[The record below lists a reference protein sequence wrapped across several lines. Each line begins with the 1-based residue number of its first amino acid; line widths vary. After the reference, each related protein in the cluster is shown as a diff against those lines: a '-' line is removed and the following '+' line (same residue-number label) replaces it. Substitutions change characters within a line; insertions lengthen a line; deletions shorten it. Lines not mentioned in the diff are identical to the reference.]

1 MRFRRKLRI
10 PEVAMANI
18 YDDVVEV
25 ARRTMVLFFVV
36 DTSGSME
43 GAKIGTLNQAVEDVI
58 PEIRDISADN
68 ADAQIKI
75 AVLEFSSGA
84 RWVTQ
89 APVPADGFD
98 WQYLEAAGLTDL
110 GDACRELNDKL
121 SRNSFMSDITGSFA
135 PAVFLLSDGA
145 PTDNY
150 REGLEKLWENNWF
163 KKAIKV
169 AVAIGDDANLDILA
183 EFTGTSET
191 VLTVHNPESLK
202 KMIRFVSVTSSQIGS
217 QSSAVG
223 SGDIDSI
230 KPKQQIFV
238 EQIHAAYDS
247 GDFDVED
254 DFIEW

>member
-1 MRFRRKLRI
+1 
-10 PEVAMANI
+10 MANI

-43 GAKIGTLNQAVEDVI
+43 GSKIGTLNQAVEDVI
-58 PEIRDISADN
+58 PEIREISENN
-68 ADAQIKI
+68 ADAEIKI

-84 RWVTQ
+84 RWLTPN
-89 APVPADGFD
+89 PVPADGFD
-98 WQYLEAAGLTDL
+98 WQYLNAVGLTDL
-110 GDACRELNDKL
+110 GEACRALSEKL

-135 PAVFLLSDGA
+135 PAIFLMSDGA

-150 REGLEKLWENNWF
+150 KEGLEQLWSNNWF

-169 AVAIGDDANLDILA
+169 AVAIGENANKDVLA
-183 EFTGTSET
+183 EFTGSDET
-191 VLTVHNPESLK
+191 VLSVHNPEMLK

-217 QSSAVG
+217 QSTAVG
-223 SGDIDSI
+223 GGEIDEVKS
-230 KPKQQIFV
+230 KQEAFE
-238 EQIHAAYDS
+238 EQVSAAYED
-247 GDFDVED
+247 GEFDVDD

>member
-1 MRFRRKLRI
+1 
-10 PEVAMANI
+10 MANI

-58 PEIRDISADN
+58 PEIREMSENN
-68 ADAQIKI
+68 ADAEIKI
-75 AVLEFSSGA
+75 AVLEFATGA

-89 APVPADGFD
+89 APIPADGFD
-98 WQYLEAAGLTDL
+98 WQYLNAGGLTDF
-110 GDACRELNDKL
+110 GDACKALNEKL
-121 SRNSFMSDITGSFA
+121 SRSSFMSDVTGSFA
-135 PAVFLLSDGA
+135 PAIFLLSDGA
-145 PTDNY
+145 PTDDY
-150 REGLEKLWENNWF
+150 REELEKLRANNWF
-163 KKAIKV
+163 RKAIKV
-169 AVAIGDDANLDILA
+169 AVGIGENANKEVLA
-183 EFTGTSET
+183 EFTGNEES
-191 VLTVHNPESLK
+191 VLSVHNPETLK

-223 SGDIDSI
+223 SGNIDEI
-230 KPKQQIFV
+230 KMKQDTFV
-238 EQIHAAYDS
+238 EQVNAAYDS

>member
-1 MRFRRKLRI
+1 MSS
-10 PEVAMANI
+10 I

-43 GAKIGTLNQAVEDVI
+43 GSKIGTLNQAIEDVI
-58 PEIRDISADN
+58 PEIREISENN

-84 RWVTQ
+84 RWVTPQ
-89 APVPADGFD
+89 PIPADDFS
-98 WQYLEAAGLTDL
+98 WQYLNAVGLTDF
-110 GDACRELNDKL
+110 GDACRQLNDKL

-145 PTDNY
+145 PTDDFTPALD
-150 REGLEKLWENNWF
+150 ELWGNNWF

-169 AVAIGDDANLDILA
+169 AVAIGDDANREVLA
-183 EFTGTSET
+183 RFTGDSEG
-191 VLTVHNPESLK
+191 VLTVHSPEALK

-217 QSSAVG
+217 KSSAVG
-223 SGDIDSI
+223 KNEVDEAAS
-230 KPKQQIFV
+230 KQDEFL
-238 EQIHAAYDS
+238 EQVNVAYS
-247 GDFDVED
+247 NGDFDD
-254 DFIEW
+254 DYIEW

>member
-1 MRFRRKLRI
+1 
-10 PEVAMANI
+10 MANI

-25 ARRTMVLFFVV
+25 ARRTMVLFFIV

-58 PEIRDISADN
+58 PEIREISENN
-68 ADAQIKI
+68 ADAEIKI

-84 RWVTQ
+84 RWVTP
-89 APVPADGFD
+89 APVPADGFE
-98 WQYLEAAGLTDL
+98 WQYLNAVGLTDL
-110 GDACRELNDKL
+110 GEACKALSEKL
-121 SRNSFMSDITGSFA
+121 SRSSFMSDITGSFA

-150 REGLEKLWENNWF
+150 REGLELLWSNNWF

-169 AVAIGDDANLDILA
+169 AVAIGENANRSVLA
-183 EFTGTSET
+183 EFTGDEEA
-191 VLTVHNPESLK
+191 VLSVHNPEVLK

-223 SGDIDSI
+223 SGGGVDLV
-230 KPKQQIFV
+230 KPKQEVFI
-238 EQIHAAYDS
+238 EQVNAAYDN
-247 GDFDVED
+247 GEFDDD